1 MLAILF
7 YMRNIKNKK
16 AQTYKK
22 TPTAIKI
29 CIYEVIIYN
38 NKPYRQTPYLIFTHL
53 DNNQM
58 SWKVHTP
65 CQCAGTNQ
73 YLQLDDVPRQHEIR
87 THFFLPG
94 KK

>member
-7 YMRNIKNKK
+7 YKRNMKNKK
-16 AQTYKK
+16 AQGYKK
-22 TPTAIKI
+22 KKKKNSTAIITASQI
-29 CIYEVIIYN
+29 CIYEIITYN
-38 NKPYRQTPYLIFTHL
+38 NKSYKQTPYLIFTHL

-73 YLQLDDVPRQHEIR
+73 YL
-87 THFFLPG
+87 
-94 KK
+94 

>member
-1 MLAILF
+1 M
-7 YMRNIKNKK
+7 KNKK

-22 TPTAIKI
+22 TPTALITASQI
-29 CIYEVIIYN
+29 CIYEVIINN

-73 YLQLDDVPRQHEIR
+73 YL
-87 THFFLPG
+87 
-94 KK
+94 